1 MTLNATEP
9 IIDEAETRRD
19 QMFPK
24 LDEHELARMSTYGA
38 VHQFRLGDKLV
49 TAGTAVPGMYVIL
62 AGSVT
67 IVQRDGMGKT
77 IPVISQGRGGFLGE
91 VSTLAGRPALV
102 DVVADTD
109 VEARLIPRD
118 RLRSLI
124 VVEAELG
131 QRLMRALVLRRA
143 ALITAADSGPV
154 LLGRPDGATMTR
166 LQNFLRRNGQ
176 PHHVVDSASD
186 SPTAQL
192 LAEYGLDD
200 LQVLVC
206 CANGSVLVDPTEAE
220 LARCIGMLDN
230 LAREQLFDVAIV
242 GAGPAGL
249 STAVYAASEGLDV
262 VMLDGRSIGGQAGA
276 SARIENYFGFPTG
289 VSGEALT
296 GRGYAQAQKFGA
308 DMLIPARISMLECER
323 AGVQGELV
331 LLLTDGRVIR
341 ARTVVVATGALYRRP
356 SLTGLA
362 AFEGRG
368 VWYWASPVEGNVCR
382 GVEVVLVGGGNSAGQ
397 AAVFLSRFAAR
408 VHVLVRGAGLASS
421 MSSYLIERLQA
432 IANISIHPHSELTSL
447 SGDEDGQLASVVW
460 RDRASGVQH
469 AHGIRNVFLFVGAD
483 PETDWLAGCSVALDD
498 KGFVVTGRTSGTH
511 GFRRAGALESS
522 VPGVFAV
529 GDVRAGSTKRIG
541 AAIGEGAAVVSQI
554 HEFLAFALVKS
565 PATCNPPSSA
575 PWTSLQPSASS

>member
-1 MTLNATEP
+1 MTFQATEP

-24 LDEHELARMSTYGA
+24 LDEHELARMSGYGA
-38 VHQFRLGDKLV
+38 VHPFSAGERLV
-49 TAGTAVPGMYVIL
+49 SAGAAVPGMFVIL
-62 AGSVT
+62 TGSVT
-67 IVQRDGMGKT
+67 IVQRDGRGTT

-102 DVVADTD
+102 DAVADNA
-109 VEARLIPRD
+109 VEALMIPRE

-143 ALITAADSGPV
+143 ALITAAASGPV
-154 LLGRPDGATMTR
+154 LLGRVDGPTMAR
-166 LQNFLRRNGQ
+166 LQNFLRRNAQ

-186 SPTAQL
+186 GPSAQL
-192 LAEYGLDD
+192 LAEYGLDAS
-200 LQVLVC
+200 QVLVS
-206 CANGSVLVDPTEAE
+206 CANGAMLLDPAEAE
-220 LARCIGMLDN
+220 LAHCIGMLDGH
-230 LAREQLFDVAIV
+230 AREQLFDVAIV
-242 GAGPAGL
+242 GTGPAGL
-249 STAVYAASEGLDV
+249 STAVYAASEGLEV
-262 VMLDGRSIGGQAGA
+262 VLLDGRSIGGQAGA

-296 GRGYAQAQKFGA
+296 GRGYAQAQKFGV
-308 DMLIPARISMLECER
+308 DILIPARVSMLECER
-323 AGVQGELV
+323 AGLQRELL

-356 SLTGLA
+356 TLPALA

-368 VWYWASPVEGNVCR
+368 VWYWASPVEGNACKAT
-382 GVEVVLVGGGNSAGQ
+382 EVVLVGGGNSAGQ
-397 AAVFLSRFAAR
+397 AAVFLSRFASR

-432 IANISIHPHSELTSL
+432 IANICIHPHSELTSL
-447 SGDEDGQLASVVW
+447 RGDGDGQLAGVVW
-460 RDRASGVQH
+460 RDRVSGQEH
-469 AHGIRNVFLFVGAD
+469 AHAIRNVFLFVGAD

-498 KGFVVTGRTSGTH
+498 KGFVVTGRASATH

-554 HEFLAFALVKS
+554 HEFLSWTSMDA
-565 PATCNPPSSA
+565 PATTA
-575 PWTSLQPSASS
+575 GQHAHPWTSSQPSTSS